1 MTLLLIGL
9 DDQYM
14 DTDLETLNNSSNY
27 YKKNL
32 NQKIK
37 SAFGENFS
45 VKSKGHLDALSEM
58 CGVNF
63 IIKNLTSNEN
73 KYLSKI
79 YGKTLYFVNKGNE
92 YGLVLKSNKKS
103 LKAELTDG
111 TLSAFEKLN
120 LEGGVGKDVYL
131 MEGGPAEVKVITSSP
146 LIKPNQRPPNQRP
159 PNQRPLPPLTRKT
172 PNTRNIQGFTRQH
185 SRRSPVRRRNVT
197 YEKKL
202 QEEAAAKAEAERI
215 AAEAAA
221 KAEAERIAAE
231 AAAKAEAER
240 IAAAAAAAAKAEAER
255 VAAAEAAAAAKAE
268 GGEGSSREA
277 AAAAAAAK
285 AEAERVAA
293 AAAAAAK
300 AEAER
305 AVAAAEAAETTM
317 NMNTNQAAAEAAAK
331 AEAEEPLKQQK
342 QQ

>member
-1 MTLLLIGL
+1 MFDIHKVSDKYKILYLKEGVKNKFLTLLLIGL

-14 DTDLETLNNSSNY
+14 NTDLETLNNSSNY

-45 VKSKGHLDALSEM
+45 VKSNEHLDALSEI

-120 LEGGVGKDVYL
+120 LEGGM
-131 MEGGPAEVKVITSSP
+131 MEDKTQYGYNANNEYNNNSNTQSSQQP
-146 LIKPNQRPPNQRP
+146 QTPPPYTTPYP
-159 PNQRPLPPLTRKT
+159 P
-172 PNTRNIQGFTRQH
+172 
-185 SRRSPVRRRNVT
+185 VC
-197 YEKKL
+197 
-202 QEEAAAKAEAERI
+202 
-215 AAEAAA
+215 
-221 KAEAERIAAE
+221 
-231 AAAKAEAER
+231 
-240 IAAAAAAAAKAEAER
+240 
-255 VAAAEAAAAAKAE
+255 
-268 GGEGSSREA
+268 
-277 AAAAAAAK
+277 
-285 AEAERVAA
+285 
-293 AAAAAAK
+293 
-300 AEAER
+300 
-305 AVAAAEAAETTM
+305 
-317 NMNTNQAAAEAAAK
+317 
-331 AEAEEPLKQQK
+331 
-342 QQ
+342 